1 MDLPLPVRCVRWWS
15 ERLLEL
21 ALVLA
26 CVAEG
31 STNLGAISTS
41 FGLLHGSG
49 AWFPI
54 PLLPT
59 LEQGWKHQQDKV
71 KEVEVVQAVQVLQS
85 LEVSMQ
91 QGLQV
96 HMLVQGYHQVMGWE
110 RVWYR
115 NRSI

>member
-41 FGLLHGSG
+41 FG
-49 AWFPI
+49 
-54 PLLPT
+54 
-59 LEQGWKHQQDKV
+59 
-71 KEVEVVQAVQVLQS
+71 VLQPRKFITFKS
-85 LEVSMQ
+85 SAVC
-91 QGLQV
+91 
-96 HMLVQGYHQVMGWE
+96 H
-110 RVWYR
+110 
-115 NRSI
+115 